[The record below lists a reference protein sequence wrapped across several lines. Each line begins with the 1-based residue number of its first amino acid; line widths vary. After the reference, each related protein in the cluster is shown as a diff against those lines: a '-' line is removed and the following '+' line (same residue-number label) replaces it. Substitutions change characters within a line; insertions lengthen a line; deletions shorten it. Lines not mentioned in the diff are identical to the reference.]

1 MLSRRGI
8 SPRSSS
14 GLSGPVRADQT
25 VHKDEVIR
33 GKAGRADVND
43 IEVNRKETEFVASPS
58 PSPTSKGVK
67 LDSLPDVLT
76 VDQVSAYLQVS
87 RSVVYGEISAGRL
100 PAVRLGM
107 RVIRISKWSLQRWLE
122 RSTDTTFATPAN
134 SQAAPS
140 RMH

>member
-1 MLSRRGI
+1 
-8 SPRSSS
+8 
-14 GLSGPVRADQT
+14 
-25 VHKDEVIR
+25 
-33 GKAGRADVND
+33 VND
-43 IEVNRKETEFVASPS
+43 IEVNGHETEVVTPPPS
-58 PSPTSKGVK
+58 PGATLKGVK

-107 RVIRISKWSLQRWLE
+107 RVIRVSKWAMQRWLE
-122 RSTDTTFATPAN
+122 RSTDTTSATSAN
-134 SQAAPS
+134 SPTPS

>member
-14 GLSGPVRADQT
+14 GLSGPVLADQT
-25 VHKDEVIR
+25 AHKDEVIH
-33 GKAGRADVND
+33 GKAGRANAND
-43 IEVNRKETEFVASPS
+43 IEVNRQETEFVASPAS

-107 RVIRISKWSLQRWLE
+107 RVIRISKWALQRWLE
-122 RSTDTTFATPAN
+122 RSTEATSATPAN
-134 SQAAPS
+134 SQAPS